1 MRRGF
6 WFGAGMAA
14 GAYGVVRARRVME
27 AFTPDGIRD
36 RLSGLGVGVRVFNEE
51 MRAGMTEKETE
62 LRDRIALMRDGGAP
76 ELTSSEGAAPRS
88 LSGSAPT
95 ERETT

>member
-6 WFGAGMAA
+6 WFGAGIAA
-14 GAYGVVRARRVME
+14 GAYGMVRARRMME

-36 RLSGLGVGVRVFNEE
+36 RLSGLTVGARVFNEE

-76 ELTSSEGAAPRS
+76 ELTSSGRTESRS
-88 LSGSAPT
+88 LPGSAPT
-95 ERETT
+95 ERETN